1 MCSTCYDVFIRPLIP
16 PVIYAGETERFEILF
31 FPKKLDNK
39 KDQQGR
45 GYLMRK
51 YGFVNIYEAI
61 KTKQKHKRD
70 VERVAEDSRGTDEDG
85 NMLAIVFKKKTL
97 ITRC

>member
-1 MCSTCYDVFIRPLIP
+1 MCSTCYDVQKSVFIRPLIP

-31 FPKKLDNK
+31 SKKKLDNK

-61 KTKQKHKRD
+61 KTKPKHKRN
-70 VERVAEDSRGTDEDG
+70 VMERVAEDRRGTDEDG
-85 NMLAIVFKKKTL
+85 DMLAIV
-97 ITRC
+97 